1 VVKTVKVEKE
11 VFDCGGR
18 IGDVYVFT
26 VRAASVGA
34 GGFGRASTRFSGVLC
49 LKDEAKAQVA
59 VCKLF
64 TP

>member
-1 VVKTVKVEKE
+1 VKVEKE

-26 VRAASVGA
+26 VRNESVGR
-34 GGFGRASTRFSGVLC
+34 GGFGRAATRFFGVIC
-49 LKDEAKAQVA
+49 LKDEARALVA

-64 TP
+64 AP